1 MIRMLLLAARNL
13 FRNARRTLIT
23 TAAIASGLAMVLVMV
38 SMQAG
43 QYADMLR
50 IGIST
55 MAGHVVVQADGWQEE
70 REPEQLLTQA
80 DEVTATLAEA
90 FPEGTVTP
98 RLYLGGLLTSPRSS
112 AGIALRGVVP
122 SAEAVVDTL
131 DDKLVAGEW
140 LADDDDR
147 GVILGAGLAEALSVE
162 VGDKVVYMGQT
173 SEQDEM
179 VSRMLR
185 VRGLYRTGGAEL
197 DGMIALTT
205 LATARALIEHE
216 DVAHQVALHLP
227 DPEASPQAAAKAQA
241 LVAAPG
247 RDVLEWP
254 QALPELVHFI
264 DIDRV
269 SGDVMMA
276 VMGLIVAMGV
286 LNTVLMSVL
295 ERTKEFGVLLAIGM
309 PPRDLGL
316 LVLLESALLGLL
328 GSLVGAGLGALLV
341 AYLVAYGLDYS
352 SMMGETFEME
362 GMVLSTQMFGAWD
375 PDRMGAYLFATVVV
389 TVLAG
394 VWPAWHLTRLQPV
407 DAMRAP

>member
-1 MIRMLLLAARNL
+1 MRLAKLALRNL
-13 FRNARRTLIT
+13 FRNLRRTLIT
-23 TAAIASGLAMVLVMV
+23 TAAIASGLALVLMMV

-70 REPEQLLTQA
+70 RETEQVLA
-80 DEVTATLAEA
+80 DAGAVTAQLREA
-90 FPEGTVTP
+90 FPEGVVTP

-112 AGIALRGVVP
+112 AGIALRGGHP
-122 SAEAVVDTL
+122 SQEALIDTL

-147 GVILGAGLAEALSVE
+147 GLIIGAGLADALSVE

-185 VRGLYRTGGAEL
+185 VRGIYRTGGSEL
-197 DGMIALTT
+197 DGMVALVT
-205 LATARALIEHE
+205 LATAQELMERE
-216 DVAHQVALHLP
+216 DVVHQVALHIS
-227 DPEASPQAAAKAQA
+227 DPENSPQAAEKAQA
-241 LVAAPG
+241 LLAAPG

-254 QALPELVHFI
+254 EALPSLVNFI
-264 DIDRV
+264 EIDRV

-309 PPRDLGL
+309 KPYRLGM
-316 LVLLESALLGLL
+316 LVLLEATFLGVL
-328 GSLVGAGLGALLV
+328 GTIVGSVFGGLIA
-341 AYLVAYGLDYS
+341 AYLVAYGIDYS
-352 SMMGETFEME
+352 AYMGESIEME
-362 GMVLSTQMFGAWD
+362 GLVISTLMRGGWD
-375 PDRMGAYLFATVVV
+375 ADRMGAYLLATVVV
-389 TVLAG
+389 TMLAG
-394 VWPAWHLTRLQPV
+394 VYPAWHLTRLQPV